1 MPTWST
7 GDVPARR
14 QFSYWREMICEAFLD
29 LTPES
34 HHRDGFRGLVNQH
47 PLGRLDLARIDS
59 QAQRVRRT
67 EADIARSPQSG
78 FYANLQ
84 VRGVGVT
91 TQDGR
96 TTVTRPGDLTV
107 IDTSRPF
114 TFDFSDDFRQLSL
127 HLPEAVLRDQ
137 TEAPIRTATRIST
150 ATGIGAAI
158 RHALQ
163 AIDRDE
169 LRPESATRLASHA
182 SGLLAVALDQPEP
195 VPPTVRRH
203 GRLLDEALADV
214 AEHLGDDDL
223 SPTVTDHL
231 EAALDSLAVR
241 GRVVACGMI
250 STYNDNA
257 GGPAPRNL
265 RVVVGKR
272 LRILGMLVH
281 DHADQRETFL
291 RDMRMWLPAGDI
303 RYRETVVSGLANA
316 PAALVGLLQ
325 GDNIGKMLVTL

>member
-150 ATGIGAAI
+150 ANGIGAAI

-223 SPTVTDHL
+223 SPTVTARRLGISVRLLHQIFAGHEHSYRTQVRRLRL
-231 EAALDSLAVR
+231 EQAHRDLADPAR
-241 GRVVACGMI
+241 
-250 STYNDNA
+250 A
-257 GGPAPRNL
+257 GL
-265 RVVVGKR
+265 RVIDVAADAGFADVTHFHRVFRQTYGYTPAQ
-272 LRILGMLVH
+272 LR
-281 DHADQRETFL
+281 A
-291 RDMRMWLPAGDI
+291 RDAG
-303 RYRETVVSGLANA
+303 
-316 PAALVGLLQ
+316 
-325 GDNIGKMLVTL
+325 